1 MPMYE
6 YYDGYESWYRGLY
19 QPFSVRAEQVL
30 RWVLIQLDDHD
41 HRLRYSMHTLS
52 AAACIDH
59 FNFTGSFYWKT
70 TVNGRRTHQLVDRCR

>member
-19 QPFSVRAEQVL
+19 QPLSVRAEQVL

-52 AAACIDH
+52 AAACIDL
-59 FNFTGSFYWKT
+59 FNFTGSSYWKT